1 MQCYQTI
8 RFAEMK
14 RFNEYYR
21 KACERVGEL
30 ELKKLA

>member
-1 MQCYQTI
+1 MQPGNKVCGN
-8 RFAEMK
+8 K

-30 ELKKLA
+30 ELKN

>member
-8 RFAEMK
+8 SCAEMK

-21 KACERVGEL
+21 KACERIGEL

>member
-1 MQCYQTI
+1 
-8 RFAEMK
+8 MK

-21 KACERVGEL
+21 KACERIGEL